1 MPHTTSL
8 TLLER
13 LRTPG
18 DHEAWARFARL
29 YTPLLYYWCRRAG
42 LQEQDAADLVQ
53 DVFVTL
59 VQKLP
64 EFHYDRQRSFRNWLR
79 VVTLN
84 KWRERGRRPAMQ
96 TVGSAPHV
104 EDPAG
109 QADDWSL
116 EEIEYRQQLVHCAL
130 PIIEPEFSPLAWQAF
145 RQHVIEGGEATE
157 VAARLG
163 IRVGTVYAAKCR
175 VLNRLRQELQGFL
188 DE

>member
-1 MPHTTSL
+1 MPNTTSL

-18 DHEAWARFARL
+18 DQEAWSRFARL
-29 YTPLLYYWCRRAG
+29 YTPLLYFWCRRVG

-59 VQKLP
+59 VKKLP
-64 EFHYDRQRSFRNWLR
+64 EFRYDRQKSFRNWLR

-84 KWRERGRRPAMQ
+84 KWRERQRRSVLQPAD
-96 TVGSAPHV
+96 SAERI
-104 EDPAG
+104 EDVPV
-109 QADDWSL
+109 QEDDWGF
-116 EEIEYRQQLVHCAL
+116 EEVEYRKQLVHSVL

-145 RQHVIEGGEATE
+145 REHVVEGHDALA
-157 VAARLG
+157 VAASLR
-163 IRVGTVYAAKCR
+163 ISVGTVYAAKCR

-188 DE
+188 DD

>member
-1 MPHTTSL
+1 MPNTTSL

-18 DHEAWARFARL
+18 DQEAWSQFARL
-29 YTPLLYYWCRRAG
+29 YTPILYYWCRRAG

-64 EFHYDRQRSFRNWLR
+64 EFQYDRQKSFRNWLR
-79 VVTLN
+79 VVALN
-84 KWRERGRRPAMQ
+84 KWRERQRRPVLQHA
-96 TVGSAPHV
+96 GSAEHV
-104 EDPAG
+104 EDLAG
-109 QADDWSL
+109 REDNWTL
-116 EEIEYRQQLVHCAL
+116 EETEYRQQLVHCAL
-130 PIIEPEFSPLAWQAF
+130 PIIEPEFSPQAWQAF
-145 RQHVIEGGEATE
+145 RQHVIEGGEASE
-157 VAARLG
+157 VATRLG

>member
-18 DHEAWARFARL
+18 DQEAWSCFARL
-29 YTPLLYYWCRRAG
+29 YTPLLYYWCRRVG

-53 DVFVTL
+53 DVFVSL

-64 EFHYDRQRSFRNWLR
+64 EFRYDETKSFRNWLR

-84 KWRERGRRPAMQ
+84 KWRERQRRPLLQ
-96 TVGSAPHV
+96 
-104 EDPAG
+104 PAG
-109 QADDWSL
+109 SGRHVADVPGQSDDWEL
-116 EEIEYRQQLVHCAL
+116 EETEYRQQLVQSAL
-130 PIIEPEFSPLAWQAF
+130 PIIEPEFSPVTWQAF
-145 RQHVIEGGEATE
+145 QQHVIEGHEASA

-163 IRVGTVYAAKCR
+163 IRLGTVYAAKCR

>member
-18 DHEAWARFARL
+18 DQEAWLRFARL

-64 EFHYDRQRSFRNWLR
+64 EFQYDQQKSFRNWLR

-84 KWRERGRRPAMQ
+84 KWRERRRRPVLQPA
-96 TVGSAPHV
+96 GSAHRV
-104 EDPAG
+104 EDLAEQPE
-109 QADDWSL
+109 DWAL
-116 EEIEYRQQLVHCAL
+116 EETEYRQQLVHCAL
-130 PIIEPEFSPLAWQAF
+130 PIIEHEFSPLAWQAF
-145 RQHVIEGGEATE
+145 QQHVMEGGEASE
-157 VAARLG
+157 
-163 IRVGTVYAAKCR
+163 
-175 VLNRLRQELQGFL
+175 
-188 DE
+188 